1 MFDLFMMGGPLFMGM
16 ITIIFVAGLA
26 VAVKSLLSAVNG
38 GSENDAGQT
47 YRLLGYVRS
56 IGLLCLVTG
65 ILGQMI
71 GLFSAFEAIEQMGS
85 VSPALLAG
93 GLKVSSITTIY
104 GMLCFVICYLAYFG
118 ISVMVKRKA

>member
-1 MFDLFMMGGPLFMGM
+1 MGM

-38 GSENDAGQT
+38 GSENDARQT

-65 ILGQMI
+65 IMGQMI